1 MPIIVVTSLTFFV
14 IVFLSMRLLPLEI
27 VVLGVPVVL
36 SLTGVLSLEKA
47 FAGFSEPAVIAIVS
61 LFILS
66 EGLSRT
72 KVVRKVAL
80 LLDSLRRR
88 HPVLLV
94 PAILGT
100 VGLFSMFLND
110 TGTTALFLPVV
121 LSLLKESRLPEKPL
135 LLPLGYAA
143 ILGGSATLIGTSS
156 NIVVSGY
163 LEGQGYHP
171 FRMFDF
177 FPIGAG
183 AFILGLVYLGLTGKR
198 IFRWTES
205 KATPAI
211 PEEERTFDLE
221 LVLGADFPYL
231 GKRFSE
237 SPLKTQTGL
246 SLRIAH
252 PSGILSARAR
262 AQSFLRASWD
272 WSRKIG
278 PPNAPPSPPSSR
290 AANPEGEVMVQG
302 LHLHVVATLSQLH
315 KLGDLRG
322 LSLLPV
328 QHSLPAP
335 GEELKRPPLDRLL
348 ESEDWIL
355 AQAMLSPRS
364 GMIGR
369 KISSLHFLLPPD
381 VDIVGIHREEGRR
394 IPGELS
400 DLTLE
405 AGDLLL
411 IQGPRRGVEELSGRN
426 LFLYLDL
433 FERET
438 FRSDKAVIAL
448 AILAGVVLSNVFAWL
463 PLTLSAVSGAILMVL
478 SGCLTIEEAKNAIEW
493 RVVMLLGGLFPLGWA
508 ISQTGLGQ
516 LIAGLLTSQGHTL
529 SPTLLLA
536 LLMGTTA
543 LMVQFLSH
551 NLVALIMAP
560 IAIDLSR
567 VLHLSPYPLMM
578 GVAFSAT
585 MAFLTPFSH
594 PVNTMTWGPGE
605 YRFSDYARTGAPLLL
620 IAFLWG
626 LFEIPR
632 RFPFGLH

>member
-135 LLPLGYAA
+135 LLPMGYAA

-183 AFILGLVYLGLTGKR
+183 AFLLGLVYLGLTGKR
-198 IFRWTES
+198 FFRWTEG
-205 KATPAI
+205 KATPAM

-278 PPNAPPSPPSSR
+278 PPVAPHAPHSPK

-302 LHLHVVATLSQLH
+302 LHLHVVATLSQFH

-335 GEELKRPPLDRLL
+335 GEEVKRPPLDRLL

-394 IPGELS
+394 IPEELS

-411 IQGPRRGVEELSGRN
+411 IQGPRRAVEELSGRN
-426 LFLYLDL
+426 LFLYLDF

-438 FRSDKAVIAL
+438 FRSDKALIAL
-448 AILAGVVLSNVFAWL
+448 GILGGVVLSNVFAWL

-508 ISQTGLGQ
+508 IAQTGLGR
-516 LIAGLLTSQGHTL
+516 LIAGLLSSQGHVL

-594 PVNTMTWGPGE
+594 PVNTLTWGPGE
-605 YRFSDYARTGAPLLL
+605 YRFSDYTRTGAALLL

-632 RFPFGLH
+632 RFPFGVH

>member
-1 MPIIVVTSLTFFV
+1 MPIIVVLSLTFFV
-14 IVFLSMRLLPLEI
+14 IVLLSMRLLPLEI

-36 SLTGVLSLEKA
+36 SLTGVLPLEKA
-47 FAGFSEPAVIAIVS
+47 FSGFSEPAVIAIVS

-72 KVVRKVAL
+72 KVVRKAAL
-80 LLDSLRRR
+80 LLDALRKRR
-88 HPVLLV
+88 PGLLF
-94 PAILGT
+94 PGILGM

-121 LSLLKESRLPEKPL
+121 LSLLKEARLSEKPL

-177 FPIGAG
+177 WPIGAG
-183 AFILGLVYLGLTGKR
+183 AFALGLLYLGLSGGR
-198 IFRWTES
+198 LFRWKER
-205 KATPAI
+205 TPSPTLPSA
-211 PEEERTFDLE
+211 ERTFDLE

-231 GKRFSE
+231 GKRFAE
-237 SPLKTQTGL
+237 SPLQKEIGL
-246 SLRIAH
+246 SLRVAH
-252 PSGILSARAR
+252 SSRILSARAR

-272 WSRKIG
+272 WSRKTG
-278 PPNAPPSPPSSR
+278 PPLSSPLPASPQASPS
-290 AANPEGEVMVQG
+290 EEEIMVQG
-302 LHLHVVATLSQLH
+302 IHLHVVATLSQLH
-315 KLGDLRG
+315 KLGDIRG

-328 QHSLPAP
+328 QQTLPAG
-335 GEELKRPPLDRLL
+335 GEEGMAPRLDRLL
-348 ESEDWIL
+348 ESADWIL

-369 KISSLHFLLPPD
+369 KLSSLHFLLPPE
-381 VDIVGIHREEGRR
+381 VDIVGLHREDDRR
-394 IPGELS
+394 IPGELPELS
-400 DLTLE
+400 LE
-405 AGDLLL
+405 QGDLLL
-411 IQGPRRGVEELSGRN
+411 IQGPRQAVEALSARN
-426 LFLYLDL
+426 IFLYLDF

-438 FRSDKAVIAL
+438 FLSDKAAIAL
-448 AILAGVVLSNVFAWL
+448 LILGGVGLSNVFAWL

-516 LIAGLLTSQGHTL
+516 MVAGLLSTQGHAL

-594 PVNTMTWGPGE
+594 PVNTLTWGPGE
-605 YRFSDYARTGAPLLL
+605 YRFSDYARTGAALLV

-632 RFPFGLH
+632 RFPFALH